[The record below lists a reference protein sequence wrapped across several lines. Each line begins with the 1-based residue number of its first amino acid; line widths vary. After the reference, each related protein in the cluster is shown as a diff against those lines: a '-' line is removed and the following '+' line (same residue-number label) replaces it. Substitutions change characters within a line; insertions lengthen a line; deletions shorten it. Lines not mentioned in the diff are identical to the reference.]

1 MKTRVGLAV
10 LVASLAV
17 AQVSF
22 AGGKPRIAVL
32 EFGHKALQSHWWG
45 SGGAAQDMFITQL
58 VKSGKFSVIER
69 ERLAAIMAEKG
80 LSLSGDI
87 DGATAMKIGRLIGV
101 EYFLAGDV
109 TEFGETENK
118 ASVGWGVGL
127 DVKKKKF
134 VAALDCRIF
143 STSTGEILWADTA
156 KKEEASTKVF
166 VFGTGGGVD
175 DDRMFDKV
183 LRPIVDELS
192 EKIIEHPFETTGK
205 GTVVGSV
212 AGKIAMVDGDKILIN
227 LGSAAGVKAGD
238 KLGVYKTGRQIK
250 DPDSGE
256 VLGAEEEQIGELK
269 VVTVKGAKL
278 SECVVVS
285 GSGFGVGNVVK

>member
-1 MKTRVGLAV
+1 
-10 LVASLAV
+10 
-17 AQVSF
+17 
-22 AGGKPRIAVL
+22 
-32 EFGHKALQSHWWG
+32 
-45 SGGAAQDMFITQL
+45 MFITQL
-58 VKSGKFSVIER
+58 VKSGKFSVLER
-69 ERLAAIMAEKG
+69 ERLSAIMAEKG
-80 LSLSGDI
+80 LTLSGDI
-87 DGATAMKIGRLIGV
+87 DGATAMKIGKLIGV

-143 STSTGEILWADTA
+143 STNTGEILWADTA

-192 EKIIEHPFETTGK
+192 QKIIDHPFETTGK

-212 AGKIAMVDGDKILIN
+212 AGKIASIDGGKILIN
-227 LGSAAGVKAGD
+227 LGSDAGVKVGD
-238 KLGVYKTGRQIK
+238 KFGVYKMGKQIK
-250 DPDSGE
+250 DPDTGE
-256 VLGAEEEQIGELK
+256 VLGAEEEQLGELK
-269 VVTVKGAKL
+269 VVAVKGARL
-278 SECVVVS
+278 SECVMVS